1 MRAMT
6 ADQRERYQEGERERY
21 NMLFEAI
28 HLRKL
33 QEFFIQ
39 YGIEDG
45 DYKPDWA
52 EIDREVKQVMTQEY
66 VKRQVGKALGDEL

>member
-21 NMLFEAI
+21 NALFEAI
-28 HLRKL
+28 HARKL
-33 QEFFIQ
+33 REYFA
-39 YGIEDG
+39 DG
-45 DYKPDWA
+45 RGDPEYKPDWA
-52 EIDREVKQVMTQEY
+52 EIDREVKQVMNQEY